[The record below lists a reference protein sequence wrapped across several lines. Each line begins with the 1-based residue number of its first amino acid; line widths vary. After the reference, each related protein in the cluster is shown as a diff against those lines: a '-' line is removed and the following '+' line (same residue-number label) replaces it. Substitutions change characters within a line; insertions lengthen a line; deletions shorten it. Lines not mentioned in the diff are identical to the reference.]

1 LLLDR
6 ALARLE
12 QAAWRVARRSPGTEL
27 QPRALEAA
35 IRELSALY
43 NARDDQEA
51 PGTLAPLRDPRLLAA
66 RLLFFTLADLP
77 KGALALA
84 ELLGERA
91 DGPPLRLLDVG
102 AGCGAMSLGVAA
114 LADALAAGAPAAP
127 LEALALDAD
136 PAALAL
142 ARELAAESG
151 LPIHLEVRAHD
162 LARSLER
169 DGLRPPLI
177 IAGSLLN
184 ELAPE
189 RRLALVEELLAH
201 LEPGGALL
209 LIEPATR
216 AHSRS
221 LLALRDRLLATG
233 AASVCA
239 PCTRAG
245 PCPALD
251 DPTDWCHECRLWT
264 PPPELRALG
273 QATGLRRRD
282 LVYSFLGLRADG
294 ARPPRRPGAWRVVS
308 APLRS
313 KGKHELYLCG
323 EPGRRRAT
331 LLLRHRSESND
342 AFLRAERGQLLW
354 LDGSLEETGP
364 AALRLGAGSQVERV
378 DPLARVLASD

>member
-1 LLLDR
+1 MLLDR
-6 ALARLE
+6 ALARVE
-12 QAAWRVARRSPGTEL
+12 QAAWRVARRSLDAEL
-27 QPRALEAA
+27 RPRALEAA
-35 IRELSALY
+35 IRKLSALY
-43 NARDDQEA
+43 NARDGRAA
-51 PGTLAPLRDPRLLAA
+51 PAALAPLRDPRLLAA

-77 KGALALA
+77 KAALALA
-84 ELLGERA
+84 ELFGA
-91 DGPPLRLLDVG
+91 HAQAAPLRMLDVG
-102 AGCGAMSLGVAA
+102 AGCGAMSLGAAA
-114 LADALAAGAPAAP
+114 LAEAQAPDAPATS

-142 ARELAAESG
+142 AQALARESE
-151 LPIHLEVRAHD
+151 LPIRLEARAHD
-162 LARSLER
+162 LAHPLER
-169 DGLRPPLI
+169 DGLRYDLI
-177 IAGSLLN
+177 LAGTLLN

-189 RRLALVEELLAH
+189 RRFALAEELLAR

-216 AHSRS
+216 AHGRS

-239 PCTRAG
+239 PCTRSG

-251 DPTDWCHECRLWT
+251 DPGDWCHECRLWT

-282 LVYSFLGLRADG
+282 LVYSYLGLRADG
-294 ARPPRRPGAWRVVS
+294 APPPRRPGAWRVVS

-331 LLLRHRSESND
+331 LLLRHRCESND

-354 LDGSLEETGP
+354 LDGALEETGP
-364 AALRLGAGSQVERV
+364 GALRLGAGTRVTRV
-378 DPLARVLASD
+378 DPLAWVLGP